1 MKPQF
6 ISFYNRADTAIS
18 SLGDRGRI
26 IGTAVALAASR
37 LVSIP
42 SAPVDAPSTH
52 YNFTVLPQV
61 MELIAGFNEQ
71 VVFDVKHALAQV
83 REFWFLRYHAVHPCG
98 QVIIDLDL
106 GFYDNLLGVAEWVDG
121 DSHQFNNEHK
131 VEILALAQ
139 LAFDLMNGAV

>member
-6 ISFYNRADTAIS
+6 IPFFNRADTVIS
-18 SLGDRGRI
+18 SFDDRSRI

-37 LVSIP
+37 LVSVP
-42 SAPVDAPSTH
+42 SAPVDVPSTH

-71 VVFDVKHALAQV
+71 VVFDVKHALAQA

-98 QVIIDLDL
+98 QVVIDLDI
-106 GFYDNLLGVAEWVDG
+106 GFYDNVLGVAEWVDD
-121 DSHQFNNEHK
+121 DSHKFNNEHK
-131 VEILALAQ
+131 IEIFALAQ